1 VEKKDK
7 EKIIK
12 HLAHNFFNSSLLFY
26 EVNGTPFQRLMNSRS
41 IAYKVYKE
49 MPIKERELLIKKIN
63 KIK

>member
-1 VEKKDK
+1 MGKRDR

-12 HLAHNFFNSSLLFY
+12 HLAHKFFNSSLLFY

-41 IAYKVYKE
+41 IAYKIYKE
-49 MPIKERELLIKKIN
+49 MPITERKLLIKKID